1 MLHVSGEIICCQNSM
16 TFLIPFNLESTE
28 AHTQAALILETLNMI
43 VQLQQKTEKVLDVPL
58 LVRNTAQQL
67 LGIQPVAAKLR
78 W

>member
-1 MLHVSGEIICCQNSM
+1 M
-16 TFLIPFNLESTE
+16 TFLIPVNLESTE
-28 AHTQAALILETLNMI
+28 AHTQAALILETLNMT